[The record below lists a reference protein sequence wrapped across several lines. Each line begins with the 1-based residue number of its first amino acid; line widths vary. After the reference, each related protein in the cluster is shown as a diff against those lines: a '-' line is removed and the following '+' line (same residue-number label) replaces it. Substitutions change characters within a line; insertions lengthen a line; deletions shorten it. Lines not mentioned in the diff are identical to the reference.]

1 MFSMRVRPSVR
12 DVGTRCLNICR
23 RTHVWSRSR
32 PRCGGGGG
40 RRLGDGRATDVTF
53 PLCRRAVRE
62 PALSEGDAPG
72 GEPRR
77 HDRAHQCKD
86 NAASTDTPE
95 RERGDQAC
103 DARPR
108 RALSAHAGSAS
119 DEDGRAPRALD
130 APAPS
135 PGNEQRS
142 APRPGHRWSEP
153 GDELAP
159 RTLRRGAPE
168 DHRSTARPRAVA
180 APRGA
185 RRRRSFAPPRST
197 SRRRRASRNLPQRV
211 SAASPIKG

>member
-159 RTLRRGAPE
+159 RTLRRGRRKIIEARRVPE
-168 DHRSTARPRAVA
+168 RLRLLGGRGGEEASLHLGPRLVVGGLHAISHKGLVPRA
-180 APRGA
+180 P
-185 RRRRSFAPPRST
+185 
-197 SRRRRASRNLPQRV
+197 
-211 SAASPIKG
+211 

>member
-53 PLCRRAVRE
+53 PLRRRAVRE
-62 PALSEGDAPG
+62 PALSEGDASG

-77 HDRAHQCKD
+77 HNRAHQCKD

-119 DEDGRAPRALD
+119 DEGGRAPRALD

-159 RTLRRGAPE
+159 RTLRRGRRKSSKHGASP
-168 DHRSTARPRAVA
+168 SGCGSSGGA
-180 APRGA
+180 AA
-185 RRRRSFAPPRST
+185 KKLRST
-197 SRRRRASRNLPQRV
+197 SVHV
-211 SAASPIKG
+211 SSSEGFTRSPTKG